1 MAWSRAVYIAGFV
14 LMSISTW
21 AQTNR
26 YVVIFKDKAASPY
39 SISNPA
45 AFLSQRAINRR
56 QQQGIAVTE
65 QDLPVN
71 IAYIQAVKDA
81 GADVFY
87 KTRWLNGVLIQC
99 DASLVST
106 LTGLSF
112 VERVEYVAPNA
123 KLMTNGRRK
132 SNPRARTSK
141 IADVTQTQLGM
152 VGIDDM
158 HADGNRGEGMIVG
171 IFDSG
176 FQGVN
181 VNEPFQPIFTENR
194 IDLTVSHDLVYNT
207 KDIFQY
213 DEHGAEVF
221 SVIAA
226 YREGTYTGG
235 AYKASYQ
242 LFVTEDVNTEYRIE
256 EYNWLFAA
264 EMADSAGVDVI
275 NSSLGYNTFD
285 DAAMD
290 YTKAA
295 MNGKTA
301 IITRAAQ
308 WAADRGIVVVCSAG
322 NEGAGAWQIIT
333 APADAED
340 VLSVASVTSTGVR
353 VASSSKGPSPAID
366 GVIKPD
372 VAAMGSNTSV
382 ILPNG
387 AVGSASGTSLAAPII
402 TSLVTGIWQQYPSL
416 TNKEL
421 LDIVRQSGSQ
431 AGTPDNLLGYGIPN
445 YLTVE
450 TLLQSLR
457 ENPFRVYPN
466 PVVDDTLSI
475 KPYSTSEVSSCQIE
489 FISPKGQL
497 LFASDLS
504 FSKENPAYTMNV
516 ASLASGLYILR
527 IKWGDDVATH
537 RIVIHKA

>member
-1 MAWSRAVYIAGFV
+1 MVWSKAVYIAIFV
-14 LMSISTW
+14 LISITTW
-21 AQTNR
+21 SQTNR

-45 AFLSQRAINRR
+45 AFLSQRAISRR
-56 QQQGIAVTE
+56 EKQGIAITE
-65 QDLPVN
+65 QDFPVN
-71 IAYIQAVKDA
+71 TSYIQAVKDA
-81 GADVFY
+81 GADVFF
-87 KTRWLNGVLIQC
+87 KTRWLNGILIQC
-99 DASLVST
+99 DASILST

-123 KLMTNGRRK
+123 KLMTNGRKK
-132 SNPRARTSK
+132 SNTRTRASK
-141 IADVTQTQLGM
+141 IADITQTQLGM

-158 HADGNRGEGMIVG
+158 HANGYRGEGMIVG

-181 VNEPFQPIFTENR
+181 VNEPFQPIFAENR
-194 IDLTVSHDLVYNT
+194 IDLTVSHDFVYNT

-226 YREGTYTGG
+226 HQEGTYTGG
-235 AYKASYQ
+235 AYKANYQ
-242 LFVTEDVNTEYRIE
+242 LYVTEDVNTEYRIE

-264 EMADSAGVDVI
+264 EIADSAGVDVI

-285 DAAMD
+285 DASMD

-301 IITRAAQ
+301 VITRAAQ
-308 WAADRGIVVVCSAG
+308 WAANRGIVIVCSAG
-322 NEGAGAWQIIT
+322 NEGSVSWQIIT

-340 VLSVASVTSTGVR
+340 VLAVASVTSTGVR
-353 VASSSKGPSPAID
+353 VASSSKGPSPAIE

-372 VAAMGSNTSV
+372 VAAMGSNVSV
-382 ILPNG
+382 IVPSG

-402 TSLVTGIWQQYPSL
+402 TSLVTGIWQQHPSL

-421 LDIVRQSGSQ
+421 LEIVRQSGSQ
-431 AGTPDNLLGYGIPN
+431 ASTPDNLLGYGIPN
-445 YLTVE
+445 YRMVA
-450 TLLQSLR
+450 TLLQRLR
-457 ENPFRVYPN
+457 ENPFTVYPN
-466 PVVDDTLSI
+466 PVIDDTLWI

-497 LFASDLS
+497 LFAGDLN
-504 FSKENPAYTMNV
+504 FSKEDPAYTLNV
-516 ASLASGLYILR
+516 ASLASGLYVLR
-527 IKWGDDVATH
+527 IRWGSDVITH
-537 RIVIHKA
+537 RIVKR

>member
-1 MAWSRAVYIAGFV
+1 MVWSKVVYIASFV
-14 LMSISTW
+14 LITVVSW

-45 AFLSQRAINRR
+45 EFLSQRAVNRR
-56 QQQGIAVTE
+56 ERQGISVTE

-71 IAYIQAVKDA
+71 VNYIQAVKDA

-87 KTRWLNGVLIQC
+87 KTRWLNGVLVQC
-99 DASLVST
+99 EASLIAT
-106 LTGLSF
+106 LTGLPF

-123 KLMTNGRRK
+123 KLMTNGRKK
-132 SNPRARTSK
+132 SNPKARTSK
-141 IADVTQTQLGM
+141 VADVTERQLGM
-152 VGIDDM
+152 VGIDAM
-158 HADGNRGEGMIVG
+158 HTDGYRGEGMIVG

-181 VNEPFQPIFTENR
+181 VNEPFQSLFAENR
-194 IDLTVSHDLVYNT
+194 IDMTVSHDLVYNT

-226 YREGTYTGG
+226 YQQGTYTGG

-285 DAAMD
+285 DASMD

-295 MNGKTA
+295 MNGKTTVV
-301 IITRAAQ
+301 TRAAQ
-308 WAADRGIVVVCSAG
+308 WAADRGIAVVCSAG
-322 NEGAGAWQIIT
+322 NEGAVSWQIIT

-340 VLSVASVTSTGVR
+340 VLAIASVTSTGVR

-402 TSLVTGIWQQYPSL
+402 TSFVTGIWQKYPSL

-475 KPYSTSEVSSCQIE
+475 KPYSASEISTCQIE

-537 RIVIHKA
+537 RVVVR

>member
-1 MAWSRAVYIAGFV
+1 MVWSKAVYIASFM
-14 LMSISTW
+14 LISITTW

-26 YVVIFKDKAASPY
+26 YVVIFKDKVASPY
-39 SISNPA
+39 SISNPEA
-45 AFLSQRAINRR
+45 YLSQRAVSRR
-56 QQQGIAVTE
+56 EKQGIAITE

-71 IAYIQAVKDA
+71 TSYIQAIKDA
-81 GADVFY
+81 GANVFF

-99 DASLVST
+99 DASIIST
-106 LTGLSF
+106 LTALSF

-123 KLMTNGRRK
+123 KLMTNGRKK
-132 SNPRARTSK
+132 SNPKARTSK
-141 IADVTQTQLGM
+141 VADVTQTQLGM

-158 HADGNRGEGMIVG
+158 QENGYRGEGMIVG

-181 VNEPFQPIFTENR
+181 VNEPFQPLFAENR
-194 IDLTVSHDLVYNT
+194 IDLTVSHDFVYNT

-226 YREGTYTGG
+226 YQDGTYTGG

-242 LFVTEDVNTEYRIE
+242 LYVTEDVNTEYRIE

-264 EMADSAGVDVI
+264 EIADSAGVDVI

-285 DAAMD
+285 DASMD

-295 MNGKTA
+295 MNGKTTV
-301 IITRAAQ
+301 ITRAAQ
-308 WAADRGIVVVCSAG
+308 WAADRGIVVICSAG
-322 NEGAGAWQIIT
+322 NEGSVSWQIIT
-333 APADAED
+333 APADAAD
-340 VLSVASVTSTGVR
+340 VLAVASVTSTGVR

-366 GVIKPD
+366 GIIKPD
-372 VAAMGSNTSV
+372 VAAMGSNVSV
-382 ILPNG
+382 ILPSG
-387 AVGSASGTSLAAPII
+387 SVGSASGTSLAAPII

-421 LDIVRQSGSQ
+421 LEIIRQSGSQ

-450 TLLQSLR
+450 TLLQYLR
-457 ENPFRVYPN
+457 ENPFIVYPN
-466 PVVDDTLSI
+466 PVVDDTLWV

-497 LFASDLS
+497 LFTSDLN
-504 FSKENPAYTMNV
+504 FSQESPAYTLNV
-516 ASLASGLYILR
+516 ASLASGLYVLR
-527 IKWGDDVATH
+527 IRWGSDVATH
-537 RIVIHKA
+537 RVVIR

>member
-1 MAWSRAVYIAGFV
+1 
-14 LMSISTW
+14 MSVTAW

-26 YVVIFKDKAASPY
+26 YVVIFKDKASSPY
-39 SISNPA
+39 SISNPS

-56 QQQGIAVTE
+56 QQQGIDVTE

-71 IAYIQAVKDA
+71 KAYIQAVKDA

-99 DASLVST
+99 DASLIST
-106 LTGLSF
+106 LSGLSF

-123 KLMTNGRRK
+123 KLMTNGRKK
-132 SNPRARTSK
+132 SSPRSRTSK
-141 IADVTQTQLGM
+141 IADATQVQLGM

-158 HADGNRGEGMIVG
+158 HADGNRGEGMVVG

-181 VNEPFQPIFTENR
+181 VNEPFQPLFAESR
-194 IDLTVSHDLVYNT
+194 IDLSVSHDLVYNT

-226 YREGTYTGG
+226 YQEGTYTGG

-242 LFVTEDVNTEYRIE
+242 LFVTEDVSTEYRIE

-285 DAAMD
+285 DASMN

-301 IITRAAQ
+301 IVTRAAQ

-322 NEGAGAWQIIT
+322 NEGAGSWQIIT

-340 VLSVASVTSTGVR
+340 VLSVASVTSAGVR
-353 VASSSKGPSPAID
+353 VASSSKGPSPAVD

-402 TSLVTGIWQQYPSL
+402 TSLVTGIWQQFPSL

-431 AGTPDNLLGYGIPN
+431 ANTPDNLLGYGIPN

-450 TLLQSLR
+450 TLLQYLR
-457 ENPFRVYPN
+457 ENPFRIYPN

-475 KPYSTSEVSSCQIE
+475 KPYSTSEVSTCQIE

-497 LFASDLS
+497 LFTNELN
-504 FSKENPAYTMNV
+504 FSKGNPAYTLNV

-527 IKWGDDVATH
+527 IRWGGEVATH
-537 RIVIHKA
+537 RVVVR

>member
-1 MAWSRAVYIAGFV
+1 MSVTAW
-14 LMSISTW
+14 T
-21 AQTNR
+21 QTNR
-26 YVVIFKDKAASPY
+26 YVVIFKDKDASSY
-39 SISNPA
+39 SISNPLE
-45 AFLSQRAINRR
+45 FLSPRAISRR
-56 QQQGIAVTE
+56 ERQSIVITE

-71 IAYIQAVKDA
+71 TAYIQAVKDA

-99 DASLVST
+99 DASLVAT

-123 KLMTNGRRK
+123 KLMTNGRKK
-132 SNPRARTSK
+132 SSPKARNSK
-141 IADVTQTQLGM
+141 VADVTQTQLGM
-152 VGIDDM
+152 VGIDEM
-158 HADGNRGEGMIVG
+158 HTDGYHGEGMIVG

-181 VNEPFQPIFTENR
+181 VNEPFQSLFAENR

-226 YREGTYTGG
+226 HQEGTYTGG

-264 EMADSAGVDVI
+264 ELADSAGVDVI

-285 DAAMD
+285 DASMD
-290 YTKAA
+290 YPKAA

-322 NEGAGAWQIIT
+322 NEGAGSWQIIT

-340 VLSVASVTSTGVR
+340 VLAVASVTSTGVR

-366 GVIKPD
+366 GIIKPD

-382 ILPNG
+382 ILPSG
-387 AVGSASGTSLAAPII
+387 AVGTASGTSLAAPII
-402 TSLVTGIWQQYPSL
+402 TSLVTGIWQHYPSL

-431 AGTPDNLLGYGIPN
+431 ASTPDNLLGYGIPN

-450 TLLQSLR
+450 TLLQYLR

-466 PVVDDTLSI
+466 PVIDDTLSI
-475 KPYSTSEVSSCQIE
+475 KPYSTSDVSSCQIE
-489 FISPKGQL
+489 FVSPKGQS
-497 LFASDLS
+497 LFTSDLT
-504 FSKENPAYTMNV
+504 FSKENPVYTMNV

-527 IKWGDDVATH
+527 IRWGQEVATH
-537 RIVIHKA
+537 RVVVR

>member
-1 MAWSRAVYIAGFV
+1 
-14 LMSISTW
+14 
-21 AQTNR
+21 
-26 YVVIFKDKAASPY
+26 
-39 SISNPA
+39 
-45 AFLSQRAINRR
+45 
-56 QQQGIAVTE
+56 
-65 QDLPVN
+65 
-71 IAYIQAVKDA
+71 
-81 GADVFY
+81 
-87 KTRWLNGVLIQC
+87 
-99 DASLVST
+99 
-106 LTGLSF
+106 
-112 VERVEYVAPNA
+112 
-123 KLMTNGRRK
+123 
-132 SNPRARTSK
+132 
-141 IADVTQTQLGM
+141 
-152 VGIDDM
+152 
-158 HADGNRGEGMIVG
+158 
-171 IFDSG
+171 
-176 FQGVN
+176 VN
-181 VNEPFQPIFTENR
+181 VNESFQPLFDENR
-194 IDLTVSHDLVYNT
+194 INLTVSHDLVYNT

-226 YREGTYTGG
+226 YQEGTYTGG

-285 DAAMD
+285 DASMD
-290 YTKAA
+290 YPKAA

-301 IITRAAQ
+301 VITRAAQ

-322 NEGAGAWQIIT
+322 NEGAGSWQIIT
-333 APADAED
+333 APADAQD
-340 VLSVASVTSTGVR
+340 VLAVASVTSTGVR

-382 ILPNG
+382 ILPSG
-387 AVGSASGTSLAAPII
+387 VVGSASGTSLAAPII

-431 AGTPDNLLGYGIPN
+431 ASTPDNLLGYGIPN

-450 TLLQSLR
+450 TLLQRLR

-475 KPYSTSEVSSCQIE
+475 KPYSTTEVSTCQIE

-497 LFASDLS
+497 LFSSDLS
-504 FSKENPAYTMNV
+504 FSKENPTYTLNV

-527 IKWGDDVATH
+527 IRWGE
-537 RIVIHKA
+537 K